1 MTDALRNSQPEA
13 STIITFLIKLLTS
26 FLFNY
31 TDWVFFLII
40 FKKAVQWREMS
51 FLVKYRMSTFF
62 HVDPKI
68 RKMIKFLGGFIL
80 WSKNGC
86 LVQQENRKE
95 FRVCFI
101 LKKKHDVTT
110 AAKEEKSV
118 SGSRKLLLMT
128 MMM

>member
-40 FKKAVQWREMS
+40 FKKAVQRREMS
-51 FLVKYRMSTFF
+51 LLVQYRMSTFF

-80 WSKNGC
+80 
-86 LVQQENRKE
+86 
-95 FRVCFI
+95 
-101 LKKKHDVTT
+101 
-110 AAKEEKSV
+110 
-118 SGSRKLLLMT
+118 
-128 MMM
+128 